1 LQNYVHFNLN
11 SIFVAKFDVQTAV
24 LKIQVFWL

>member
-1 LQNYVHFNLN
+1 LQHDVHFHLN
-11 SIFVAKFDVQTAV
+11 NIFVAKFDVQTAV